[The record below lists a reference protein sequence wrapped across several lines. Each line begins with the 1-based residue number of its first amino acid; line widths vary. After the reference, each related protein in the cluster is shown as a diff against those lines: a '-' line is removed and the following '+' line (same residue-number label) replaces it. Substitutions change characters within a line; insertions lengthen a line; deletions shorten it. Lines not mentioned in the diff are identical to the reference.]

1 MRKILSFFSLLC
13 CIVAT
18 SYTND
23 LTGKVLTQAKSTT
36 DIVAGQWYTMTNN
49 GYFLSDD
56 DSGSL
61 TTNTRAALNWASD
74 VADMMVK
81 FEKADDGYYIHTVN
95 GKEGLV
101 LTQDND
107 RMFCLEKNNSLF
119 GQYWTME
126 KSGNGGRR
134 QSRGGGGRCEL
145 HPQPC
150 SRQGCHFPAPG
161 KRFRTERNG

>member
-1 MRKILSFFSLLC
+1 M
-13 CIVAT
+13 AT
-18 SYTND
+18 SYAND
-23 LTGKVLTQAKSTT
+23 LTGKVLTQTKSTT

-56 DSGSL
+56 SGGSL

-95 GKEGLV
+95 GKEGLI

-107 RMFCLEKNNSLF
+107 RMFCRLEKNNSLF

-150 SRQGCHFPAPG
+150 GRQGCHFPAPG